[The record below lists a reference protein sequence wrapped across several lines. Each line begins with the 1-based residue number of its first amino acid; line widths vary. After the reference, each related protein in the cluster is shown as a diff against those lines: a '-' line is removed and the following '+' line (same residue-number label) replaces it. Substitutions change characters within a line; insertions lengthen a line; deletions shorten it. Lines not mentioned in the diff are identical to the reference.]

1 MDPAFSSPHGTLTER
16 HQALLEVAEAIS
28 EHRDL
33 DALFRDLAQRLPRV
47 VHVNFVA
54 LSLHDPTQNIMRLHT
69 IQANVPA
76 DLVGGHEETIDNT
89 PSGWVWQTQQPLI
102 VPDLAKEERWPT
114 VVERMTSDG
123 NNSLCYL
130 PLTTALRRLGGI
142 GFSSQQKAAYSERDL
157 EFLQQV
163 SQLVAV
169 AVDNVLHHRDLTLD
183 RERLR
188 LLLEVSEAIA
198 SHRDLKALFNELGK
212 RLPSVVPFE
221 FIGLILHDALRDVMK
236 IHVIATE
243 RTERVP
249 DGLELTMEE
258 SISAWVL
265 KNQQPVIMPRVEEET
280 RFPKIVGLFREMN
293 VRSCC
298 FLPLTTAVRRLGAIG
313 FGSVNPC
320 AFGNSEV
327 DFLNQVARLVAV
339 AVDNVL
345 NHQEAE
351 TAHTQ
356 LALERDRQRLLLE
369 VNNAVV
375 SHLGLSDLFNA
386 VSRCLRQVIQH
397 DGSTLVLYDPDTRRY
412 RAHVLDFTKA
422 TEFIEEGQVSSD
434 CKCPSDRAFTTRKPV
449 IYRRRDLEALAV
461 ESEITR
467 QLLDQG
473 VKELCSVPLVSHDK
487 VLGTLDV
494 TRVRE
499 QGFTPS
505 ESELL
510 NQVGDQIAIAVENA
524 LNYERA
530 QSTQT
535 QLTRERDHQRLL
547 LEVNNAVITHLDLN
561 DLFTA
566 VSESLRKVIQHDGSS
581 LLLCDEETGEW
592 RIHVLDFQKNESF
605 VEEGIIEDSMES
617 PSCLAINTGKAALF
631 REQDLKEMAH
641 SSPCA
646 QDLLDRG
653 VKSFCSLPL
662 LAHKRTLGAL
672 NVGRRRDDGFTSED
686 IELLSQVAQQVAIAV
701 ENALAYKQIAQLK
714 DKLTEEK
721 LYLEEE
727 IQTNYNFEEIVGE
740 SRALKQILKLVKTVA
755 PTDSTVLILGE
766 TGSGKELIARALHN
780 LSNRRERT
788 FVKLNCA
795 AIPTGLLESELFG
808 HEKGAFT
815 GAIATKVG
823 RFELAD
829 RGTLFLDEVG
839 EIPLELQVKLLRVL
853 QEQEFERLGST
864 RTIRTNVRVVAAT
877 NRDLAQMVEEQ
888 KFRSDLYYRLKVFP
902 VTVPPLRERVED
914 IPVLA
919 RHFAQK
925 FAMRMKK
932 RIETIPV
939 EAMRVMQA
947 YPWPGN
953 VRELGNFIERAV
965 ILSTGSDLMVPLSEL
980 KSPTTPSSDSVVTLE
995 EAERKHILKALRDS
1009 KWTLGGPGGAA
1020 ARLGMKRTTLH
1031 SKMRKLGIVRPS

>member
-1 MDPAFSSPHGTLTER
+1 MDPTSPDGTLTER

-28 EHRDL
+28 AHRDL
-33 DALFRDLAQRLPRV
+33 HELFRDLVQRLSRV
-47 VHVNFVA
+47 VHVNFVS
-54 LSLHDPTQNIMRLHT
+54 LSLHDPMRNHIRLQT

-76 DLVGGHEETIDNT
+76 ELLGGHEEPVDET
-89 PSGWVWQTQQPLI
+89 PAGLVFLTQRPVL
-102 VPDLAKEERWPT
+102 VSNLVDEHRWPKVLHRMQEDGVNSFC
-114 VVERMTSDG
+114 VV
-123 NNSLCYL
+123 
-130 PLTTALRRLGGI
+130 PLTTAVRRLGAM
-142 GFSSQQKAAYSERDL
+142 GFSSLRKDAYSELDV
-157 EFLQQV
+157 EFLRQV
-163 SQLVAV
+163 GKQVAV
-169 AVDNVLHHRDLTLD
+169 AVDNVLHHQDLANDRD
-183 RERLR
+183 RLR
-188 LLLEVSEAIA
+188 LLLEVTESIA
-198 SHRDLKALFNELGK
+198 LHHDADRFLRDLAQ
-212 RLPSVVPFE
+212 RLPRIVPFDY
-221 FIGLILHDALRDVMK
+221 INIVLHDPARNVMRLRLLVTS
-236 IHVIATE
+236 IPATIE
-243 RTERVP
+243 P
-249 DGLELTMEE
+249 GLELPIEE
-258 SISAWVL
+258 SPGGLVW
-265 KNQQPVIMPRVEEET
+265 KTQQPLTVPDIARER
-280 RFPKIVGLFREMN
+280 RFSKLTAMLQENGVQSFC
-293 VRSCC
+293 VV
-298 FLPLTTAVRRLGAIG
+298 PLTTANQRLGALG
-313 FGSVNPC
+313 FGS
-320 AFGNSEV
+320 
-327 DFLNQVARLVAV
+327 
-339 AVDNVL
+339 
-345 NHQEAE
+345 
-351 TAHTQ
+351 
-356 LALERDRQRLLLE
+356 LERRTYE
-369 VNNAVV
+369 V
-375 SHLGLSDLFNA
+375 
-386 VSRCLRQVIQH
+386 
-397 DGSTLVLYDPDTRRY
+397 
-412 RAHVLDFTKA
+412 
-422 TEFIEEGQVSSD
+422 
-434 CKCPSDRAFTTRKPV
+434 
-449 IYRRRDLEALAV
+449 
-461 ESEITR
+461 SEIEFMH
-467 QLLDQG
+467 QIA
-473 VKELCSVPLVSHDK
+473 K
-487 VLGTLDV
+487 
-494 TRVRE
+494 
-499 QGFTPS
+499 
-505 ESELL
+505 
-510 NQVGDQIAIAVENA
+510 QVAIAVENA

-530 QSTQT
+530 QSTQS
-535 QLTRERDHQRLL
+535 QLTHERDHQRLL

-566 VSESLRKVIQHDGSS
+566 VSECLRKVIQHDGSS
-581 LLLCDEETGEW
+581 LLLCDEQTGEW

-605 VEEGIIEDSMES
+605 VEEGTMEESTES

-686 IELLSQVAQQVAIAV
+686 VELLSQVAQQVAIAV

-740 SRALKQILKLVKTVA
+740 SRALKQVLKQIETVA

-766 TGSGKELIARALHN
+766 TGSGKELVARALHN

-853 QEQEFERLGST
+853 QEQEFERLGGT

-877 NRDLAQMVEEQ
+877 NRDLAQMVDEQ

-914 IPVLA
+914 ISVLA

-932 RIETIPV
+932 RIETIPT
-939 EAMRVMQA
+939 EAMKTMQA

-965 ILSTGSDLMVPLSEL
+965 ILSTGSDLVVPLSEL
-980 KSPTTPSSDSVVTLE
+980 KSPTTPSHDSVVTLE
-995 EAERKHILKALRDS
+995 EAERKHILQVLRDS
-1009 KWTLGGPGGAA
+1009 RWTLGGPGGAA